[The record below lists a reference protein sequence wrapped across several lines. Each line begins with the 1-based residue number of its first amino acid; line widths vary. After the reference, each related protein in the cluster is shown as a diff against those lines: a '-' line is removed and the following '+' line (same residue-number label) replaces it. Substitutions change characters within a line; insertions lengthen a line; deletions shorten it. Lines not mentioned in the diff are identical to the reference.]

1 MTSLGMVD
9 WAEFG
14 GTDGAMTVIRISSG
28 KDFDGAEGESILN
41 AALRSGVVFPYSC
54 RNGRCGT
61 CKGRLVYGSTIILQD
76 ELCLNAHESRD
87 GWILTCARSATSAI
101 ELEIE
106 DLSQFRMFATKTL
119 PCRIQRLDFVSQGV
133 LRVFLRL
140 PPAANFEF
148 YPGQYV
154 DIIGHGGIR
163 RSYSIANVP
172 HGEMTLEL
180 HVQRVPGGTMSE
192 YWFGK
197 AKTGDLLRLYGPL
210 GTFLLR
216 EVQGLDL
223 VFLATGTGIAPVKA
237 ILEGLAQNAQTK
249 PRSVTIYWGGR
260 AREDLYWDVSVV
272 GLGHEFIPVLSRGDS
287 QWRGARGYVQ
297 HAFLSNARELQHAVV
312 YACGSNAM
320 IKDARETLLT
330 AGLQACRFFSD
341 AFVPSGSI

>member
-1 MTSLGMVD
+1 
-9 WAEFG
+9 
-14 GTDGAMTVIRISSG
+14 MTVIRVSSG

-41 AALRSGVVFPYSC
+41 AALRAGVVFPYSC

-61 CKGRLVYGSTIILQD
+61 CKGRLISGSTAILQD
-76 ELCLNAHESRD
+76 ELGLSVDESRE
-87 GWILTCARSATSAI
+87 GWILTCARSASSAVQ
-101 ELEIE
+101 LEIE
-106 DLSQFRMFATKTL
+106 DLSRFQMFAAKTL
-119 PCRIQRLDFVSQGV
+119 PCRIQHLVSIGDGV

-140 PPAANFEF
+140 PPAAKFDF

-154 DIIGHGGIR
+154 DIIGYGGVR

-172 HGEMTLEL
+172 QGEMTLEL

-192 YWFGK
+192 YWFEK
-197 AKTGDLLRLYGPL
+197 AKIGDLLRLHGPL

-237 ILEGLAQNAQTK
+237 ILEGLAQNAQPK
-249 PRSVTIYWGGR
+249 PLSITVYWGGR
-260 AREDLYWDVSVV
+260 AREDLYWDVSIE
-272 GLGHEFIPVLSRGDS
+272 GLRHDFIPVLSRADG

-297 HAFLSNARELQHAVV
+297 HAFLSDARELERAVV

-320 IKDARETLLT
+320 IQGAREALLA
-330 AGLQACRFFSD
+330 AGLQGSHFFSD
-341 AFVPSGSI
+341 AFVPSGST